1 MGGSSYLW
9 VGEVSGAGG
18 VRAAAEEGM
27 GGPGGSRGVAMER
40 NTRRILMDRG
50 AGGGVGVA
58 SAAAARGG
66 A

>member
-40 NTRRILMDRG
+40 NTRRILMDGG
-50 AGGGVGVA
+50 AGGVGVA